1 MKRKQSSG
9 YQNRKRAREKLAAAQ
24 AAGVW
29 MPPLPTVEEVSS
41 LTAITATRHG
51 AFCHWL
57 EKRVSTDDFAVVLR
71 TLAEFRSDAIAR
83 VTEREVAADEAIVK
97 ALEQHDA
104 RLAGGLTLMQPA
116 LEQSPGPVGGELMPR
131 ESSDDEVSP

>member
-1 MKRKQSSG
+1 
-9 YQNRKRAREKLAAAQ
+9 
-24 AAGVW
+24 

-104 RLAGGLTLMQPA
+104 RLAGGLTLMQAPA

-131 ESSDDEVSP
+131 ESGAEVQE